1 MGEDDGSRLD
11 HRQRP
16 AAFGASAH
24 GRGWD
29 DGSVARANRRHRLAG
44 TARMGPSG
52 SRHRTV
58 GSQRQR
64 ERLSTARTH
73 RFSPLRRR
81 YGRSRRRHGRA
92 EPELSPRNQ
101 RCAPGSIAPVLSG
114 PCDDRMRDPF
124 AECTRFP
131 CLRSAQ
137 SPRSPSR
144 WPIRPA
150 GWSSGPPQRRA
161 GTASP
166 QPVRRA
172 TRTRRTAGSWSRM
185 LKQASRCWWAATWG
199 AGVLRFGLDVEPT
212 TAGVRIRAGAN
223 PPVDGRA
230 ADPDGTIEPAAGHAV
245 EAPLTFL
252 TLAEGG
258 PDEVGNE
265 TFRYLKRHVLP
276 QPVTGTPL
284 AAYCVW
290 LTRPR
295 QRADP
300 QRGARLREAS
310 WLRRVLPRCVLGGG
324 QLHGAR
330 HERLGAG
337 AGHL

>member
-92 EPELSPRNQ
+92 EPALSPRQ
-101 RCAPGSIAPVLSG
+101 RCAPGSIAAVLSG
-114 PCDDRMRDPF
+114 PCDDRMRDPC
-124 AECTRFP
+124 AECARFRAGD
-131 CLRSAQ
+131 LRN
-137 SPRSPSR
+137 
-144 WPIRPA
+144 RPDLHRA
-150 GWSSGPPQRRA
+150 GRYGPPVGRSGPPQRRA
-161 GTASP
+161 GTALP

-172 TRTRRTAGSWSRM
+172 TSTRRTAGSWSRM
-185 LKQASRCWWAATWG
+185 LRQASRCWWAATWAQESSG
-199 AGVLRFGLDVEPT
+199 SASTSSPPRPGSASAPAPTRRSRGVQ
-212 TAGVRIRAGAN
+212 RILTVPSS
-223 PPVDGRA
+223 PP
-230 ADPDGTIEPAAGHAV
+230 PDT
-245 EAPLTFL
+245 
-252 TLAEGG
+252 
-258 PDEVGNE
+258 
-265 TFRYLKRHVLP
+265 RSRLP
-276 QPVTGTPL
+276 
-284 AAYCVW
+284 
-290 LTRPR
+290 
-295 QRADP
+295 
-300 QRGARLREAS
+300 
-310 WLRRVLPRCVLGGG
+310 
-324 QLHGAR
+324 
-330 HERLGAG
+330 
-337 AGHL
+337 

>member
-1 MGEDDGSRLD
+1 
-11 HRQRP
+11 
-16 AAFGASAH
+16 
-24 GRGWD
+24 
-29 DGSVARANRRHRLAG
+29 
-44 TARMGPSG
+44 
-52 SRHRTV
+52 
-58 GSQRQR
+58 
-64 ERLSTARTH
+64 
-73 RFSPLRRR
+73 
-81 YGRSRRRHGRA
+81 
-92 EPELSPRNQ
+92 
-101 RCAPGSIAPVLSG
+101 
-114 PCDDRMRDPF
+114 MRDPC
-124 AECTRFP
+124 AECARFRAGD
-131 CLRSAQ
+131 LRR

-144 WPIRPA
+144 LA
-150 GWSSGPPQRRA
+150 DTARRLVLWTAAAEGRHGFTAA
-161 GTASP
+161 GTASD
-166 QPVRRA
+166 QHQADGWVVVEDA
-172 TRTRRTAGSWSRM
+172 QAGES
-185 LKQASRCWWAATWG
+185 LLVGGDLG

-290 LTRPR
+290 LT
-295 QRADP
+295 DP
-300 QRGARLREAS
+300 DSEQILNEETRLREAS
-310 WLRRVLPRCVLGGG
+310 RLRRVLPRCVLGGG

-337 AGHL
+337 AWHL